1 MDDNER
7 LARVEKQVD
16 ILRRAIGL
24 LTVSGAPTVEWMDAT
39 FAKLDEPHDSREQAM
54 STCAICR
61 QESCATVHMVK
72 SGHDFAPHD
81 GTPEWDY
88 LDCSGCGGAQC
99 GNPEPHDLS
108 AGEAL

>member
-39 FAKLDEPHDSREQAM
+39 FAKLDEPHDVGSDR
-54 STCAICR
+54 
-61 QESCATVHMVK
+61 
-72 SGHDFAPHD
+72 G
-81 GTPEWDY
+81 
-88 LDCSGCGGAQC
+88 
-99 GNPEPHDLS
+99 
-108 AGEAL
+108 